1 MINKSMFIFMVLNI
15 LTLCG
20 QSYAY
25 AAETKSGFSAFVDKK
40 GNISLPKDFRK
51 TMSHLGSWF
60 VPTGDAS
67 GFHDVYAQQSDV
79 TAYRKTGKFPD
90 GAVIIKELRAS
101 NAADYTTGKNVSF
114 ANETIKQ
121 WFVMI
126 KDAKNRFPNNKNWGN
141 GWGWALFK
149 TDNPDLNVSKDF
161 QKDCL
166 GCHIPA
172 KENDWVYIE
181 GYPTLTGR

>member
-1 MINKSMFIFMVLNI
+1 MINKSMSIFIALNI
-15 LTLCG
+15 LALFS
-20 QSYAY
+20 QSDVY
-25 AAETKSGFSAFVDKK
+25 AAETKSAFSAFVDEK

-60 VPTGDAS
+60 VPEGDAS
-67 GFHDVYAQQSDV
+67 GFHDVYAQQTDV
-79 TAYRKTGKFPD
+79 TAFIKTGKFQD
-90 GAVIIKELRAS
+90 GTILIKELRAS
-101 NAADYTTGKNVSF
+101 SAADYTTGKNVSF

-126 KDAKNRFPNNKNWGN
+126 KDSKNRFPKHKNWGN

-149 TDNPDLNVSKDF
+149 TDNPDINVSMDY
-161 QKDCL
+161 QKDCV

-172 KENDWVYIE
+172 KDNDWVYID
-181 GYPTLTGR
+181 GYPTLIGQ